1 MHYRRSSVPFSD
13 AGAGPGD
20 AGGAVM
26 DPGSRNASADRGSRI
41 SRLGAERRPG
51 LLGIGLLGAVLAF
64 AAGCNKQSGGKSA
77 VSGPGAVV
85 IGLSLADL
93 KEERWQRDRD
103 FFTAKAKE
111 LGAEVIVQDAGG
123 DPNAQVRQCDGLL
136 AKGVKALVVVPKNAD
151 AARPIVLNAHAKGV
165 KVISYDRLIGDSEVD
180 LYLSFDNEKVGEI
193 QARSIAAAA
202 PRGNYLLLRGDPADK
217 NSDMIHAGH
226 MKVLQPLIDKGDI
239 KVVAEQACDKWLRSE
254 ARRITADALQKY
266 EVDAIVASNDGTASG
281 AISALED
288 RKLAGKVPVSGQ
300 DADLIACQYVWQGVQ
315 TVTVYKPI
323 RKLAEAAA
331 ERAVAAAKGAA
342 IDGGTVAL
350 PNGGYTVP
358 ALFLEP
364 VPVTRDNL
372 LATVVADGFHSRE
385 EVTGSSAEAGA
396 ASAEGKA
403 APAAAGTP

>member
-1 MHYRRSSVPFSD
+1 M
-13 AGAGPGD
+13 
-20 AGGAVM
+20 
-26 DPGSRNASADRGSRI
+26 ASIR
-41 SRLGAERRPG
+41 
-51 LLGIGLLGAVLAF
+51 IGLLGAALALAACNKKSDEKQ
-64 AAGCNKQSGGKSA
+64 AAGPA
-77 VSGPGAVV
+77 PLV

-103 FFTAKAKE
+103 FFTAKARE
-111 LGAEVIVQDAGG
+111 LGAQVIVQDAGG

-165 KVISYDRLIGDSEVD
+165 KVISYDRLIADADVD

-193 QARSIAAAA
+193 QAQAIAAAK
-202 PRGNYLLLRGDPADK
+202 PKGNYLILRGDPADK

-266 EVDAIVASNDGTASG
+266 KVDAIVASNDGTASG

-323 RKLAEAAA
+323 KRLAEAAA
-331 ERAVAAAKGAA
+331 QRAVKAAQGGAIDSAAAKIA
-342 IDGGTVAL
+342 
-350 PNGGYTVP
+350 NGSGQVP

-364 VPVTRDNL
+364 VPVTKENL
-372 LATVVADGFHSRE
+372 LATVVADGFHSQE
-385 EVTGSSAEAGA
+385 EVTGAPAAQAA
-396 ASAEGKA
+396 ASGEAAAPSEAPA
-403 APAAAGTP
+403 APAAAGRP